1 MDHNHLS
8 KYNNE
13 LDGWIVAAVQSGV
26 TDFWQ
31 LVSVLPGVYPT
42 VVKEAVERLI
52 EQSRIPKIVGVEQ
65 PTRVA
70 DHELDSEVPGLP
82 TPHPLS
88 SDWRFTKKTAYD
100 LLNRVAHTGGRK
112 GAVALLGAPS
122 VFFLADQDDVPGQ
135 FILLDDNHSLAD
147 KVPRS
152 ANGRMFRCCDVK
164 RDVADIPPVHTVVA
178 DPPWYQ
184 EDVLGFLRTAAR
196 VSSHEG
202 TVFLGFAS
210 EGTRPG
216 IVAER
221 DLIIDEADKME
232 LKFVGLEPLMLS
244 YATPFF
250 EYNALRA
257 ARFRYI
263 PATWRRGDLLQF
275 RKVGDVQPLEE
286 SLNVTQC
293 PWMEAHVG
301 GIEIRIRRDSQVGF
315 TDPLLVPLVSGDIL
329 PSVSRRDS
337 LGKQADVWTIGN
349 RVYRCEGR
357 GVLLSILR
365 ALDEGKGP
373 IEVIKAN
380 LGRSLNCG
388 ESEVVERVITQLEG
402 IVETEQKEMW
412 KFYNGRT

>member
-1 MDHNHLS
+1 MS

-31 LVSVLPGVYPT
+31 LVSALPGVYPT
-42 VVKEAVERLI
+42 VVKDAVERLI

-65 PTRVA
+65 CPQVE
-70 DHELDSEVPGLP
+70 DHDLDLEVPGLP

-88 SDWRFTKKTAYD
+88 SDWRFTRRTAYD
-100 LLNRVAHTGGRK
+100 LLNRVVHAAGQK

-122 VFFLADQDDVPGQ
+122 VFFLAAQNDLPEQ
-135 FILLDDNHSLAD
+135 FFLLDDNYSLAD
-147 KVPRS
+147 NVPRS

-164 RDVADIPPVHTVVA
+164 RDLVDMPPVHAVLA
-178 DPPWYQ
+178 DPPWYE

-196 VSSHEG
+196 VSSPEG

-216 IVAER
+216 IGAER
-221 DLIIDEADKME
+221 DLIIDEADKMG
-232 LKFVGLEPLMLS
+232 LTFVGIEPLVLS

-275 RKVGDVQPLEE
+275 RKVGDAQALEDN
-286 SLNVTQC
+286 LNFTPC
-293 PWMEAHVG
+293 PWMEAHAG

-315 TDPLLVPLVSGDIL
+315 VDPRLVPLVTGDIL

-349 RVYRCEGR
+349 RVYRCEGK
-357 GVLLSILR
+357 GVLLSIVR
-365 ALDEGKGP
+365 AVDEGKGP

-380 LGRSLNCG
+380 LGRNLSCG
-388 ESEVVERVITQLEG
+388 ESEVVERAITQLEG
-402 IVETEQKEMW
+402 IVEMEQKEMW